1 MLKTPTTLNR
11 CGLLLNI
18 PEWMLYLSSS
28 VKLNFDPIS
37 SLRAW
42 MKSVTVYIHSFNR
55 IRYKLNQSQHAQ
67 HGENYNCRTEFSWEL
82 CIYNIVAKSEYESKL
97 TRDFASTNNSKS
109 TDTSIAICTSAVV
122 AFPLQCAL
130 IQLQPHA
137 MEKANLCI
145 YFHSFST
152 KSTFVIPPLDDMP
165 KPVSSLDQIHIEDCD
180 VYDDI
185 LISLDST
192 KAMGIDGIGYR
203 ILKHCAIALYKPLTR
218 HI

>member
-1 MLKTPTTLNR
+1 MRTL
-11 CGLLLNI
+11 
-18 PEWMLYLSSS
+18 
-28 VKLNFDPIS
+28 
-37 SLRAW
+37 
-42 MKSVTVYIHSFNR
+42 
-55 IRYKLNQSQHAQ
+55 
-67 HGENYNCRTEFSWEL
+67 
-82 CIYNIVAKSEYESKL
+82 YNIHVVAKSEYESKL

-109 TDTSIAICTSAVV
+109 TDTSIAIYICTSAVV

-137 MEKANLCI
+137 MEKANLCSI

-165 KPVSSLDQIHIEDCD
+165 KPVSSLDKIHIEDCD

-203 ILKHCAIALYKPLTR
+203 ILKHCAIALYKPLTQ